1 MIAPIATLLG
11 IKPAGAKIILIL
23 VALIA
28 IFAAA
33 TAVKTSLENKG
44 ADEARQEIQSKDL
57 EAGNEALSARG
68 NLRRCLDSGGLYD
81 FDTGKCTR

>member
-1 MIAPIATLLG
+1 MIALIARLLG
-11 IKPAGAKIILIL
+11 INPFGAKIILVL
-23 VALIA
+23 VAIIA
-28 IFAAA
+28 AFSAAV
-33 TAVKTSLENKG
+33 AVKTSLENKG
-44 ADEARQEIQSKDL
+44 ADEARQEIQTKDF